1 MPLVRAFLNALAAG
15 LIGALVAAAPAAAQP
30 SAAAPGLDFRPLI
43 EASRVRGPLDFCGEP
58 VPLEDPDVRE
68 RMEREMLIVLGNA
81 PMVILWMKRSGQYM
95 AEIEAAL
102 AEAGLPPDLKY
113 IPIAESSLLPHAGS
127 PKGAMGFWQFMQA
140 TGRNYGLQV
149 DSEKDQRRSLADA
162 TRAAIAY
169 LKELYGMF
177 GSWTLAAAAY
187 NMGENGLKKEIDAQ
201 ETRDYYRLYLSLE
214 TQRYLFRI
222 LAAKLILS
230 DPGRYGFHLAPEDL
244 YSPPAAEATTVEL
257 TQSTPLLAVARAAGT
272 DLKLIKDLNPEI
284 RGYHLAPGRHRLRL
298 PRNALAGFPE
308 RLSEETRRMASRRE
322 TVIYVVREGDSL
334 GAIAERF
341 SVPLSDIVKDNLLDP
356 KKPIRPGQR
365 LSIRAW
371 AGGEGPES

>member
-1 MPLVRAFLNALAAG
+1 MRTALNALAAC

-30 SAAAPGLDFRPLI
+30 SAAAPGLDFSPLI

-68 RMEREMLIVLGNA
+68 RMEREMLTALGNA
-81 PMVILWMKRSGQYM
+81 PLVILWMKRSGRHM
-95 AEIEAAL
+95 GLIEEAL
-102 AEAGLPPDLKY
+102 KEAGLPPDLKY

-127 PKGAMGFWQFMQA
+127 PKGAMGFWQFMST

-187 NMGENGLKKEIDAQ
+187 NMGENGLKNEMAVQ
-201 ETRDYYRLYLSLE
+201 ETRDFYRLYLSLE

-230 DPGRYGFHLAPEDL
+230 DPGRYGFQLAPEDL
-244 YSPPAAEATTVEL
+244 YAPPAAAVAAVEL
-257 TQSTPLLAVARAAGT
+257 AESTPILAVARAAGT
-272 DLKLIKDLNPEI
+272 DVKMIKDLNPEI
-284 RGYHLAPGRHRLRL
+284 RGYHLAPGRHQVRV
-298 PRNALAGFPE
+298 PRSSLAGFPA
-308 RLSEETRRMASRRE
+308 RLSDEARRLASRRE
-322 TVIYVVREGDSL
+322 TTIYIVREGDSL

-341 SVPLSDIVKDNLLDP
+341 SVPLPEIVKDNKLDP

-371 AGGEGPES
+371 PGAEGPES